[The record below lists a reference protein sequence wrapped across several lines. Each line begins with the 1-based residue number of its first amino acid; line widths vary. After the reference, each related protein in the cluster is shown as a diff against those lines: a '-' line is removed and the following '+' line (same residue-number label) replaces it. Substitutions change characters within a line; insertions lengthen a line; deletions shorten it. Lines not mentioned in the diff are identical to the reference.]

1 MKVLICDDDQDY
13 ALKCKKRIK
22 LLAKEQE
29 IDVIVD
35 IEENGRKLLDLYDSK
50 YYEYDLIYLN
60 YYMPGINGLDTAKEL
75 RRREYNGDI
84 VLDST
89 DESNIIEG
97 YDVDALYYIIKG
109 KTSEEQF
116 KHVFMK
122 AINHFKKRENE
133 IMTFFHKNNSREIPI
148 DNILYFHVQD
158 HIVTVHYLNERI
170 EEFKFYSTLS
180 QIEQELSN
188 NNFLR
193 IHKSYLVSEKYIS
206 KKKSQVIELT
216 NGDVIPIGR
225 RFKNINK

>member
-35 IEENGRKLLDLYDSK
+35 IEENGRKLLDLYDTK

-116 KHVFMK
+116 KHVFLK

>member
-97 YDVDALYYIIKG
+97 YDVDALYYLIKG

>member
-35 IEENGRKLLDLYDSK
+35 IEENGRKLLDLYDTK

-97 YDVDALYYIIKG
+97 YDVDALYYLIKG